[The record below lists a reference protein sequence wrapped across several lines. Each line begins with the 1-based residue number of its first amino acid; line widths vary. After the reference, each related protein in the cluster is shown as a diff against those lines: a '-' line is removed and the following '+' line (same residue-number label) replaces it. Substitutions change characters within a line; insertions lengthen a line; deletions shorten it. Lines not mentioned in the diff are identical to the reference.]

1 VGPDV
6 VEVQPDGLR
15 LVMSVQEPTEAARER
30 FDAAVARLPPGM
42 RTRVSWVFAQW
53 PGRVLVGIAAKSIRI
68 ELFDRSMTIA
78 AQFFTSV
85 FPILIILGSWVG
97 WDDNT
102 FTDVLP
108 DELQEVLDGA
118 IGNQSESATFGIIGA
133 LIVLGSA
140 TSLSRALTRAFAAT
154 WDLPRPHIRLTSAW
168 RWVAVVLA
176 LALALVMTRTLSQFI
191 RDLTPPT
198 LWEIVA
204 AVTLDVLLAVFVPW
218 MLLSGQVPVRCLLP
232 GAVFFGLLM
241 LVVRPAAGAWL
252 PRALEVSAD
261 RYGAIGVAFT
271 YLAWLYVL
279 SFCFL
284 AASVVGQV
292 IATDPGR
299 LGGLVRGNGP
309 ATRPAPSR

>member
-1 VGPDV
+1 M
-6 VEVQPDGLR
+6 QPEL
-15 LVMSVQEPTEAARER
+15 SVQEPAEAAREK

-53 PGRVLVGIAAKSIRI
+53 PGRVAVNIAAKSIRI

-85 FPILIILGSWVG
+85 FPILIIVGSWVG
-97 WDDNT
+97 WDDDT
-102 FTDVLP
+102 VTDVLP
-108 DELQEVLDGA
+108 DELQEVLGGA
-118 IGNQSESATFGIIGA
+118 IGNQSDSATFGIVGA

-140 TSLSRALTRAFAAT
+140 TSLSRALTRVFAAT

-168 RWVAVVLA
+168 RWVAVVLV
-176 LALALVMTRTLSQFI
+176 LALALVVTRTLSRFLE
-191 RDLTPPT
+191 DLTPPT
-198 LWEIVA
+198 LWELGASVA
-204 AVTLDVLLAVFVPW
+204 IDVLLAVFVPW
-218 MLLSGQVPVRCLLP
+218 LLLSGQVPVRWLLP
-232 GAVFFGLLM
+232 GAVVFGLVM
-241 LVVRPAAGAWL
+241 VVTRPAAGAWL

-284 AASVVGQV
+284 AAHVVGQV
-292 IATDPGR
+292 IATDPGG
-299 LGGLVRGNGP
+299 LGRLVRGGGEP
-309 ATRPAPSR
+309 ATGQRRADHLHG